1 MKKVAIVTGASSGIG
16 REFVNLLLKER
27 EIDEIWAVARDK
39 EKLNRLKKRLGARVK
54 IYSVDLSNLD
64 QIMEFGDMIKQKKPN
79 IKYLVNSAGY
89 AKFCSYYNLSVQKTL
104 NMMDVNCNAV
114 VAMTLLSVPYMK
126 RGGHILNLSSQ
137 ASFQP
142 LPYQNVYSATKTFVR
157 HYSRALNVELQDR
170 GITVTAVC
178 PGWMRTALYQRAII
192 GADKTVNNF
201 FGMAEP
207 AKVAAKALRDARRSR
222 DMSVYGA
229 YVKASHIAAKLL
241 PQKVM
246 MKLWMAQQN
255 F

>member
-1 MKKVAIVTGASSGIG
+1 MKQIAIVTGASSGIG
-16 REFVNLLLKER
+16 REFVKLLLNER
-27 EIDEIWAVARDK
+27 EIEEIWAVARDK
-39 EKLNRLKKRLGARVK
+39 VKLNRLKKRFGTRVK

-64 QIMEFGDMIKQKKPN
+64 QIMKFGDMIKQRKPN

-89 AKFCSYYNLSVQKTL
+89 AKFCSYYNLSVQQTV
-104 NMMDVNCNAV
+104 NMIDVNCSAV

-157 HYSRALNVELQDR
+157 HYSRALNVELRDR

-192 GADKTVNNF
+192 GADKTVKNF
-201 FGMAEP
+201 LGMAAP

-229 YVKASHIAAKLL
+229 YVKASHTAAKLL
-241 PQKVM
+241 PQKAM